1 MKSRHLALGVA
12 ALFALAA
19 CDSKVQTSVP
29 ADSAPAASA
38 AAAPAGLVEGQNYTV
53 LANPIPQQQAGKVE
67 VLEFSAILSALR
79 PPRTCF
85 EQTRQVF

>member
-53 LANPIPQQQAGKVE
+53 LANPIPQQQAKSKS
-67 VLEFSAILSALR
+67 LSFSAISV
-79 PPRTCF
+79 RTAPTSNLF
-85 EQTRQVF
+85 

>member
-53 LANPIPQQQAGKVE
+53 LSNPIPQQQAGKVE
-67 VLEFSAILSALR
+67 VRLFLPALR